1 MAIDTPRVAR
11 LRAEAIR
18 AWSDALGDSSACALT
33 KSGRSFPAAKF
44 HEGRVAALGEMLR
57 GLRDDPPPSRISE
70 LVTTLRESWEG
81 RQQPRADG
89 GGEWAS
95 YRAGGLE
102 ALRELGVTDT
112 EES

>member
-1 MAIDTPRVAR
+1 MAIDKHRVVR

-18 AWSDALGDSSACALT
+18 AWSDALGDSTACALT

-44 HEGRVAALGEMLR
+44 HEGRVAAVGELLR
-57 GLRDDPPPSRISE
+57 SLRDDPSPNRISE
-70 LVTTLRESWEG
+70 LAATLGESWE
-81 RQQPRADG
+81 RRPQPRTDA

-102 ALRELGVTDT
+102 ALRELGATDVG
-112 EES
+112 ES

>member
-1 MAIDTPRVAR
+1 MAIDVSRVAR

-18 AWSDALGDSSACALT
+18 AWSDALGDSTACALT

-57 GLRDDPPPSRISE
+57 GLRDDPPPGRVSE
-70 LVTTLRESWEG
+70 LISTLGESWEG
-81 RQQPRADG
+81 RSQPG
-89 GGEWAS
+89 TNNGGEWAS

-102 ALRELGVTDT
+102 ALRELRVTDT